1 MLTCRTEPQ
10 RDPAPSERQ
19 RPSWGEGFIRLKAPS
34 PNLSVLLG
42 KKTLGIGLGGWRW
55 APGSQLLA
63 WLTCPIAPALL
74 QTTRSLPPQAPTCG
88 FLAWPA
94 LRGAADHTGMALCA
108 CFLEFRVS
116 PPVATPSLFFF
127 ASWCILEPQPPPSAF
142 LCLGLPF
149 QNSQK
154 CGGINHLPPSSPY

>member
-19 RPSWGEGFIRLKAPS
+19 RPSWGEGFYSFKGT
-34 PNLSVLLG
+34 LSQSISAVRKENPG
-42 KKTLGIGLGGWRW
+42 NRVGGWRW

-116 PPVATPSLFFF
+116 PPVSTRSLFYF